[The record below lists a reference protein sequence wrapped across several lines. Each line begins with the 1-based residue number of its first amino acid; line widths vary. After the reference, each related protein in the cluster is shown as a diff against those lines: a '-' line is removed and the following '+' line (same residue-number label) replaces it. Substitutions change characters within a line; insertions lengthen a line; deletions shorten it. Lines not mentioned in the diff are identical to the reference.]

1 MKSLSALPCGNIYQY
16 LREMNVS
23 QVNQQLCGQIINR
36 RINAL
41 HCINVRVL
49 SWILKISFWLKLYYF
64 ILLVYY
70 LKPVKISSYLGN
82 QGFVLFLHYISLN
95 FRRFRKT
102 KLTTLRHFSIIL
114 ENNKNWNIDIEL
126 SIFINNKLHL
136 RNQ

>member
-41 HCINVRVL
+41 HRINVRVL
-49 SWILKISFWLKLYYF
+49 SRILKISFWLKLYYF

-70 LKPVKISSYLGN
+70 LKPVKISSYLSN
-82 QGFVLFLHYISLN
+82 QGFVLIVYN
-95 FRRFRKT
+95 FFCRFRKT
-102 KLTTLRHFSIIL
+102 KLTTLRHFPIIP
-114 ENNKNWNIDIEL
+114 ENNKNWNIDKEL
-126 SIFINNKLHL
+126 SMLINNKLHL
-136 RNQ
+136 RY